1 MAHFWNQP
9 ERHIPQTLKYF
20 LQNSKAIKIKIPKCV
35 FWKPSKNILSL
46 LDIVLIKIPVGL
58 FYG

>member
-1 MAHFWNQP
+1 MVRFWNQL
-9 ERHIPQTLKYF
+9 EWHIPQTLKYF
-20 LQNSKAIKIKIPKCV
+20 LQNSKAVKIKIPKCV
-35 FWKPSKNILSL
+35 FWIPSKNIQSL